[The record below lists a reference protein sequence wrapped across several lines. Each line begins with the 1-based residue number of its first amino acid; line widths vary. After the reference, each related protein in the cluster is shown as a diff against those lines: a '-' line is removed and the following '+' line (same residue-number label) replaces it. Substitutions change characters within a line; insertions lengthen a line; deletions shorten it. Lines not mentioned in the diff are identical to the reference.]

1 MTNFIKIQK
10 LIEKE
15 YFITCPFLA
24 TDQFISYCKDRS
36 INTSRQQLEQ
46 FEKLGIFFP
55 IARVKIPKI
64 KIKIEYI
71 ENGIRYH
78 NLGVLK
84 DGEEWNGDI
93 KEEYAHFWFEKSY
106 AENLFKEGILWEP
119 SSHDFQKWENFFG
132 ENGQEFIV
140 SYYSIFQCYTLYNII
155 ESTKMELRAEWWYTY
170 SDKDIAQIKNQISR
184 WAKKVIDSQ
193 KKNGTIGEAA
203 PIICQVLANR
213 FFPETQ
219 TDRRTIN
226 ISTPNHY
233 HNWDWDKYCRNWD
246 PNSILKD
253 LGLAINDIKKNH
265 QLLSSDAQCV
275 DPLERWYGLVSFVSL
290 GQKKKLKGKA
300 LLAQLIYSMEHI
312 VRLFYK
318 ELTGE
323 KLFPPNENITWKQD
337 DFYGD
342 GVTDN
347 ILQHLEFLANQYH
360 LNPRPKLIL
369 VVEGNGEEEQFPR
382 LSQELFGY
390 TFSKLG
396 IEVININGV
405 AGFTGKKRID
415 RYGALEKFIDYYH
428 NRQTIVFIVLD
439 NEGRTKTIKN
449 KLIKAPSKYYPNRY
463 VTKAEYIHLWE
474 QKTVEF
480 ENFNFYE
487 IAQAM
492 SEINTGEYV
501 FTPDQITDCQR
512 QSQNKDA
519 DHLSRL
525 YKEKTGYDLPK
536 PELLRTLFGYII
548 KNARN
553 EFDAKGVP
561 VRPIV
566 KVVHRII
573 ELTSLNHQPTRLDTW
588 KKNQESGYL
597 GGIIE

>member
-360 LNPRPKLIL
+360 LNPRPHAFLKNFSDIL
-369 VVEGNGEEEQFPR
+369 FQSLALR
-382 LSQELFGY
+382 L
-390 TFSKLG
+390 
-396 IEVININGV
+396 
-405 AGFTGKKRID
+405 
-415 RYGALEKFIDYYH
+415 
-428 NRQTIVFIVLD
+428 
-439 NEGRTKTIKN
+439 
-449 KLIKAPSKYYPNRY
+449 
-463 VTKAEYIHLWE
+463 
-474 QKTVEF
+474 
-480 ENFNFYE
+480 
-487 IAQAM
+487 
-492 SEINTGEYV
+492 
-501 FTPDQITDCQR
+501 
-512 QSQNKDA
+512 
-519 DHLSRL
+519 
-525 YKEKTGYDLPK
+525 
-536 PELLRTLFGYII
+536 
-548 KNARN
+548 
-553 EFDAKGVP
+553 
-561 VRPIV
+561 
-566 KVVHRII
+566 
-573 ELTSLNHQPTRLDTW
+573 
-588 KKNQESGYL
+588 
-597 GGIIE
+597 